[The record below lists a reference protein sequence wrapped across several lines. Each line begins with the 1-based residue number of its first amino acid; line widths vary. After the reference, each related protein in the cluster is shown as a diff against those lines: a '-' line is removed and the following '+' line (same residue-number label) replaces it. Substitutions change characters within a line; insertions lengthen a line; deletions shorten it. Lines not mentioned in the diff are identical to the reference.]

1 MGRLPS
7 GDRKYEITHIWDRH
21 KEIMRLLVAG
31 LSQVDIHL
39 VAGLSQVDIA
49 KTIGV
54 TPVMVSYTAN
64 SAICRRQMA
73 LMHAAADLDAVD
85 VAKRIQ
91 EIAPVALDTLEKLLC
106 EGNETTQFKV
116 ATDLLDRA
124 GHGAVKSFRMEHTAH
139 LSRTDIE
146 EIKQRAKEIG
156 ICHEVIDAEIEGDL
170 ASPKGELE
178 ASACAS
184 LQQDEMLP
192 MLREATG

>member
-1 MGRLPS
+1 MGRLPT

-31 LSQVDIHL
+31 LSQVDI
-39 VAGLSQVDIA
+39 A
-49 KTIGV
+49 KTLGV

-156 ICHEVIDAEIEGDL
+156 ICHEVIEGEVEDL

-184 LQQDEMLP
+184 SQQDEMLP
-192 MLREATG
+192 VLREACG

>member
-21 KEIMRLLVAG
+21 KEIMRL
-31 LSQVDIHL
+31 L

-170 ASPKGELE
+170 ASPKGELVARLNAKGELE